1 MKKYKKIEC
10 EAITDII
17 CDICGNSCYIIM
29 KELDNIKDFYGTTL
43 KYISG
48 YYSKY
53 FEDDVIIEI
62 DLCEKCISKLYDK
75 KLKNKKEE

>member
-1 MKKYKKIEC
+1 MKKIQKVEC

-17 CDICGNSCYIIM
+17 CDICGNSCYI
-29 KELDNIKDFYGTTL
+29 KVDNIKDFYGTTL
-43 KYISG
+43 KYVSG

-75 KLKNKKEE
+75 KLKTKKEE

>member
-1 MKKYKKIEC
+1 MLKKHIFPLLS
-10 EAITDII
+10 
-17 CDICGNSCYIIM
+17 N
-29 KELDNIKDFYGTTL
+29 
-43 KYISG
+43 
-48 YYSKY
+48 YSKY